1 MRSQVEAYQILND
14 LVGEILSCRL
24 TNVHLDSLHLIEA
37 IPWNTFS
44 QNDFTEIH
52 LEGASSMRAK
62 IWSGQVNSLQRRG
75 VTDPLYSFRALCIFQ
90 EESFWLDD
98 LKPK

>member
-1 MRSQVEAYQILND
+1 MIWSGKSSAI
-14 LVGEILSCRL
+14 IF

-37 IPWNTFS
+37 IPWNTYS

-52 LEGASSMRAK
+52 LEGAGSRRAK
-62 IWSGQVNSLQRRG
+62 IWSRQVNSLQLRG
-75 VTDPLYSFRALCIFQ
+75 LTDPLYSFRAHCIYQ

-98 LKPK
+98 LKPKH

>member
-1 MRSQVEAYQILND
+1 
-14 LVGEILSCRL
+14 
-24 TNVHLDSLHLIEA
+24 
-37 IPWNTFS
+37 
-44 QNDFTEIH
+44 
-52 LEGASSMRAK
+52 MRAK
-62 IWSGQVNSLQRRG
+62 IWPGQVNSLQRRG